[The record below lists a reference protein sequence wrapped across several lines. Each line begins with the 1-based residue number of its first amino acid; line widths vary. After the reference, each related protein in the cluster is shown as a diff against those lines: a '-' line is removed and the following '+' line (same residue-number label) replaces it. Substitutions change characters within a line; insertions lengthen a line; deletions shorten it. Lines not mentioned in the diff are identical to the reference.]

1 VPERDA
7 AACNLGD
14 GYLLIATG
22 LKREKS
28 GELTADLMLQNGKV
42 LYADRGVLNTA
53 VGRRSWAT
61 AAHAGAQEA
70 DGPSSDRM
78 EQALQEHVLPDALA
92 ILQEDPK
99 KPTQADLLVGMVV
112 SELVDF
118 ASDIADA
125 VELFHDAG
133 GGAFATIPISDH
145 RETWPLHSKGFR
157 MWMAR
162 RYHEKH
168 GKTPNTQALADATA
182 VLAGR
187 AIFDGPE
194 YRVHLRLAEHERV
207 IYLDLCNDRWEAIA
221 VSADGWEIVANPPI
235 KFRRTRGMLPLPIP
249 IAGGD
254 LRALRRFVNLP
265 SGDAGDD
272 GDDAPWILVIAWLL
286 AAFRPRGPY
295 PVLVV
300 LGEQGSAKST
310 LLRVLR
316 ALVDPNKAPIRSL
329 PRDER
334 DLMIAATNGWCL
346 AFDNLSHLQDYLSDA
361 LCRVSTGG
369 GFSVRE
375 LYSDQ
380 DETILDVQRPVAL
393 NGIEEVV
400 TRNDLLDRSAIVSLP
415 SIPRERRQPEKR
427 FWADFDRERPQLLGA
442 VLDALS
448 TALSNEAAV
457 VLDGHP
463 RMADFAEW
471 IVAAEPALPWRAGA
485 FLRAYSA
492 NQNEAND
499 LTLEASPPAQA
510 LLTLM
515 STRTDPWAG
524 TATELLHDLEEITDE
539 KTRKQKS
546 WPGSA
551 GTLSNV
557 LRRLAVNLRAVG
569 VEVTFGKAGRR
580 RIIRIEQADISAS
593 RPSPS
598 SPGAADHG
606 DSGDDDTAGD
616 DGERLGDD
624 GSSLEWE
631 QDPLNWWENPESG
644 DDGDD
649 GDDDVPTHSAW
660 DDFREPEDEAG
671 DDPYTR
677 AGTP

>member
-1 VPERDA
+1 MPERDA
-7 AACNLGD
+7 ATCNLGD
-14 GYLLIATG
+14 GYLLIAAG
-22 LKREKS
+22 LRREKT
-28 GELTADLMLQNGKV
+28 GDLTADLMLQNGKV
-42 LYADRGVLNTA
+42 LYADRGVLNTTE
-53 VGRRSWAT
+53 GRRSWAT
-61 AAHAGAQEA
+61 AAHTATQETS
-70 DGPSSDRM
+70 GPTADRM
-78 EQALQEHVLPDALA
+78 AEALQGHVLPDALA
-92 ILQEDPK
+92 ILQDEPK

-133 GGAFATIPISDH
+133 RGAFATIPIGDH

-168 GKTPNTQALADATA
+168 GKTPNTQALTDATA

-187 AIFDGPE
+187 AVFDGPE
-194 YRVHLRLAEHERV
+194 YRVHLRLAEHEGI
-207 IYLDLCNDRWEAIA
+207 IYLDLCNERWEAVAI
-221 VSADGWEIVANPPI
+221 SARGWEIVANPPI
-235 KFRRTRGMLPLPIP
+235 KFRRTRGMLPLPMP
-249 IAGGD
+249 VAGGS
-254 LRALRRFVNLP
+254 LCALRRFVNLP
-265 SGDAGDD
+265 SGDAGDA
-272 GDDAPWILVIAWLL
+272 GDDAPWLLVVAWLI

-310 LLRVLR
+310 LIRVLR
-316 ALVDPNKAPIRSL
+316 ALIDPNKAPIRSL

-400 TRNDLLDRSAIVSLP
+400 TRNDLLDRSVILYLP

-427 FWADFDRERPQLLGA
+427 FWADFERERPRLLGA
-442 VLDALS
+442 VLEATS
-448 TALSNEAAV
+448 TALSNEATV

-471 IVAAEPALPWRAGA
+471 VVAAEPALPWRSGA
-485 FLRAYSA
+485 FLRAYTA
-492 NQNEAND
+492 NQIDAND

-510 LLTLM
+510 LLTLV
-515 STRTDPWAG
+515 SKRPGPWMG

-569 VEVTFGKAGRR
+569 VDVTFGKAGRR
-580 RIIRIEQADISAS
+580 RIVRVEQTDISAS
-593 RPSPS
+593 RSSPS
-598 SPGAADHG
+598 SPGAPGQG
-606 DSGDDDTAGD
+606 DSGADDTAGD
-616 DGERLGDD
+616 GGDRLRDD
-624 GSSLEWE
+624 ASSPEWE
-631 QDPLNWWENPESG
+631 QDPLNWRENSEPR
-644 DDGDD
+644 DARDADLRTD
-649 GDDDVPTHSAW
+649 SAW
-660 DDFREPEDEAG
+660 DDFPDPDDEAD

-677 AGTP
+677 AGTA

>member
-1 VPERDA
+1 MPERDA
-7 AACNLGD
+7 ATCNLGD
-14 GYLLIATG
+14 GFLLVAAG
-22 LKREKS
+22 LRREKS
-28 GELTADLMLQNGKV
+28 GDLTADLMLQNGKV
-42 LYADRGVLNTA
+42 LYADRGVLNTIE
-53 VGRRSWAT
+53 GRRAWAT
-61 AAHAGAQEA
+61 AAHDTTQEA
-70 DGPSSDRM
+70 SGPTAERM
-78 EQALQEHVLPDALA
+78 AEALQEHVLPDALA
-92 ILQEDPK
+92 ILQEEPK

-112 SELVDF
+112 SDLVDF

-133 GGAFATIPISDH
+133 GGAFATIPIGDH

-162 RYHEKH
+162 RYHEKY
-168 GKTPNTQALADATA
+168 GKTPNTQALIDATA
-182 VLAGR
+182 VLAGK

-194 YRVHLRLAEHERV
+194 YRVHLRLAEHQDV

-221 VSADGWEIVANPPI
+221 ISAAGWEIVTNPPI

-254 LRALRRFVNLP
+254 IRALRRFVNLP
-265 SGDAGDD
+265 SGDTGDA
-272 GDDAPWILVIAWLL
+272 GDDAPWILVVAWLI
-286 AAFRPRGPY
+286 AALRPRGPY

-300 LGEQGSAKST
+300 LGEQGSAKSS

-346 AFDNLSHLQDYLSDA
+346 AFDNLSQLQDYLSDA

-369 GFSVRE
+369 GFAVRE

-380 DETILDVQRPVAL
+380 DETILDVQRPIVL

-400 TRNDLLDRSAIVSLP
+400 SRNDLLDRCAIVYLP

-427 FWADFDRERPQLLGA
+427 FWADFEQERPRLLGA

-448 TALSNEAAV
+448 TALSNQAAV
-457 VLDGHP
+457 VLEGHP

-471 IVAAEPALPWRAGA
+471 IVAAEPALPWNSGA
-485 FLRAYSA
+485 FLRAYTA
-492 NQNEAND
+492 NQNDAND
-499 LTLEASPPAQA
+499 LTLEASPPVQA
-510 LLTLM
+510 LLVLL
-515 STRTDPWAG
+515 SKRTDLWVG
-524 TATELLHDLEEITDE
+524 TATQLLHDLEEITDE

-569 VEVTFGKAGRR
+569 VDVTFGKAGRQ
-580 RIIRIEQADISAS
+580 RIIHLEQAGISAS
-593 RPSPS
+593 PASPS
-598 SPGAADHG
+598 SHGAPDQG
-606 DSGDDDTAGD
+606 DSGDDATAGD
-616 DGERLGDD
+616 GGERLGD
-624 GSSLEWE
+624 GASSSEWE
-631 QDPLNWWENPESG
+631 QETVDWWDIP
-644 DDGDD
+644 
-649 GDDDVPTHSAW
+649 V
-660 DDFREPEDEAG
+660 AG
-671 DDPYTR
+671 DDR
-677 AGTP
+677 DAGDAERPACSKRIIR